1 MNVLRPTA
9 ETWFDQGRDGQINS
23 HEDGTEMERKAAGA
37 AAVVGD
43 DGDDDDH

>member
-23 HEDGTEMERKAAGA
+23 HEDGTEMERKAAES
-37 AAVVGD
+37 
-43 DGDDDDH
+43 